1 MLEIYSDFG
10 LKTEIWAIVRSCD
23 RVIFILTP
31 SQIVNFPL
39 LKQQF
44 F

>member
-1 MLEIYSDFG
+1 MLEIYSGFG
-10 LKTEIWAIVRSCD
+10 HKTEIWAIVRSCD
-23 RVIFILTP
+23 RVIFIPTP

-39 LKQQF
+39 LKKQF

>member
-1 MLEIYSDFG
+1 MLDIYSDFG
-10 LKTEIWAIVRSCD
+10 LKTEIWTIVRSCD
-23 RVIFILTP
+23 RVIFIPTP

-39 LKQQF
+39 LKKLF

>member
-10 LKTEIWAIVRSCD
+10 PKTEIWAIVP
-23 RVIFILTP
+23 RVIFIATP
-31 SQIVNFPL
+31 YQIVNFPL